1 MVSSCLCPCVPSLL
15 SFLPNWASRQPL
27 SQTSHL
33 DALVPTSSMF
43 SSLPA
48 VTLLPF
54 SKHFPEPLHIRE
66 VTAPIIG
73 TLVRV
78 LALGKE
84 AQSALASVFFVHK
97 MEIAPLLSKSLK

>member
-1 MVSSCLCPCVPSLL
+1 
-15 SFLPNWASRQPL
+15 
-27 SQTSHL
+27 
-33 DALVPTSSMF
+33 MF

-97 MEIAPLLSKSLK
+97 MEMAPLLSKSLK

>member
-1 MVSSCLCPCVPSLL
+1 
-15 SFLPNWASRQPL
+15 
-27 SQTSHL
+27 
-33 DALVPTSSMF
+33 MF

-66 VTAPIIG
+66 VTAPVIG

-84 AQSALASVFFVHK
+84 AQSALASVFFC
-97 MEIAPLLSKSLK
+97 P